1 MTLVRRCLHFTMYTI
16 RKNLVLQLVEVVDL
30 DPLVEEDF
38 LQGRCIGVSRCERW
52 SDDRRRSSARRLL
65 IRHDGVSQ

>member
-1 MTLVRRCLHFTMYTI
+1 MYTI
-16 RKNLVLQLVEVVDL
+16 WKNLVHELVEVVDL
-30 DPLVEEDF
+30 DPLVEDF

-52 SDDRRRSSARRLL
+52 SDDRKRSSARRLL